1 MPTHAS
7 IHPPADLEELRAAI
21 SDIGAE
27 LRERYGISRLA
38 IFGSWVRGEQR
49 ADSDVDLLVEFDRT
63 PSLLTF
69 VRLQNELG
77 DRLGL
82 PVDLVLARK
91 LHPRLAPLVLQE
103 AVDCAA

>member
-1 MPTHAS
+1 
-7 IHPPADLEELRAAI
+7 LEELRSAV
-21 SDIGAE
+21 SVIGAE
-27 LRERYGISRLA
+27 LRDRYGISRLA

-49 ADSDVDLLVEFDRT
+49 ADSDVDLLVAFHRT

-69 VRLQNELG
+69 VRLQNEIS

-82 PVDLVLARK
+82 PVDLVLART
-91 LHPRLAPLVLQE
+91 LHPRLAPRVLQE